1 MSKHKIQ
8 MKSKAQ
14 MTKDEKI
21 EGISRRCFLAAG
33 WSSLVLVMAGSAGA
47 SIRFFLP
54 NVLFEPS
61 ASFRIGKPNDYADNS
76 VNFFPERKI
85 FVIKNEKGVFQA
97 VSAVCTHLRCIVKWS
112 EINKNFECPCH
123 GSIFD
128 GKGRVI
134 GGPAP
139 KPLDWYEIT
148 MGDDGRLFIDTIKIV
163 DSGYYLKV

>member
-1 MSKHKIQ
+1 
-8 MKSKAQ
+8 

-33 WSSLVLVMAGSAGA
+33 WSSLGLIMAGSAAA

-54 NVLFEPS
+54 NVLFEPPT
-61 ASFRIGKPNDYADNS
+61 SFRIGKPEDYAEGS

-85 FVIKNEKGVFQA
+85 FVIKKENGIFQA
-97 VSAVCTHLRCIVKWS
+97 ISAVCTHLRCIVKWS

-128 GKGRVI
+128 SKGRIV

-148 MGDDGRLFIDTIKIV
+148 IGEDGKLFIDTIKVV